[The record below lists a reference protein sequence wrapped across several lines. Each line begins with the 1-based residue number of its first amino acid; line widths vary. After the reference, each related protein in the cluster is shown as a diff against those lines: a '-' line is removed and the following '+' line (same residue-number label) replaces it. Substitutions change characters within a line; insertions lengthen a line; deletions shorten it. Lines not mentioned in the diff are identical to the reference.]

1 MKLEPEKKKKGTH
14 LGLEAKPLQALSLSS
29 LSSSRNTRSAPEKAF
44 EEALLDGLKMAS
56 VDQSVFHDRLVN
68 PLLLVRALKALGTD
82 LLTWTPETLF
92 SFLDEKYSGW
102 TKDQSVAA
110 MKHFHETGTLKSDIP
125 QLVREKIYAIR
136 VISKT
141 DLAQNDWNVFEKVG
155 GALNDRTAKFGVVEP
170 LSPAECARTI
180 AVIESVRPD
189 QYSDEVKI
197 YIAACCHEAGLL
209 TAKPVKWLAMCEPY
223 LERMNQDRLEE
234 PVGKDLLSKISV
246 KYSELLKQRS
256 SEEIPSEEETVIS
269 VQAAKLAAITLYSE
283 DLFTGT

>member
-1 MKLEPEKKKKGTH
+1 MKLEAQKKKQTH
-14 LGLEAKPLQALSLSS
+14 LKLEARPLQALSLSS
-29 LSSSRNTRSAPEKAF
+29 SVSGRSARTGPEKAF

-56 VDQSVFHDRLVN
+56 GLDQAFHDKLVN
-68 PLLLVRALKALGTD
+68 PLQLVRALKALGTD
-82 LLTWTPETLF
+82 VLTWTPETLF

-102 TKDQSVAA
+102 TKDQCVSA

-197 YIAACCHEAGLL
+197 YVAACCHEAGLL
-209 TAKPVKWLAMCEPY
+209 TVKPVKWLSFCEPY
-223 LERMNQDRLEE
+223 LEEMNLNRVGER
-234 PVGKDLLSKISV
+234 PGKDVLSKIALR
-246 KYSELLKQRS
+246 YSALLQQQTSQENS
-256 SEEIPSEEETVIS
+256 SEDESVVS

-283 DLFTGT
+283 DVLAGT